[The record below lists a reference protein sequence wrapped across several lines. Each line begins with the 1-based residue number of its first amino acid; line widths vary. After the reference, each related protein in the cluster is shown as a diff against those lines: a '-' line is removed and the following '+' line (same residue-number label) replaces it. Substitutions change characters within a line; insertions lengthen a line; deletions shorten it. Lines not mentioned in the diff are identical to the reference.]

1 MVWVAWEVSVQ
12 VINVNISHLV
22 FVRRCASDL
31 GQTVAG
37 PLLIENKCYPVL
49 QSNCVSTAVHSLC
62 NWGPD
67 VCKHTK
73 MIITFT
79 HFYVAPVTL
88 TRSVIFHSRTRLAFT
103 LLHGCFFPPRSLQ
116 LMLQLYVKP
125 LLEYHRVITL
135 MPVIS
140 VTLISNACR
149 YFAGEHQRFSF
160 TVLSCVRQ
168 IEFFFRHA
176 LIQDKAKNA
185 ERNAGEGTFL
195 YIISWIMNCIHPSL
209 WRCVVLHK
217 QSREISMLLQI
228 KVLQS
233 THFFSNT
240 TILFTKIVMYS
251 NLVYL
256 LYSTLPW
263 YINFIQL

>member
-88 TRSVIFHSRTRLAFT
+88 TRKCYISLTNKVSIHFITWL
-103 LLHGCFFPPRSLQ
+103 FFSPPRSLQ

-185 ERNAGEGTFL
+185 ERYAGEGTFL

-233 THFFSNT
+233 THFF
-240 TILFTKIVMYS
+240 F
-251 NLVYL
+251 
-256 LYSTLPW
+256 
-263 YINFIQL
+263 

>member
-88 TRSVIFHSRTRLAFT
+88 TRKCYISLTNKVSIHFITWL
-103 LLHGCFFPPRSLQ
+103 FFSPPQPAADATALRETTPGVSQ
-116 LMLQLYVKP
+116 
-125 LLEYHRVITL
+125 
-135 MPVIS
+135 
-140 VTLISNACR
+140 SNN
-149 YFAGEHQRFSF
+149 
-160 TVLSCVRQ
+160 L
-168 IEFFFRHA
+168 
-176 LIQDKAKNA
+176 
-185 ERNAGEGTFL
+185 NAGNIRHFNFKRLSLFCRGTPEVLFHRLVMCETDWVFL
-195 YIISWIMNCIHPSL
+195 SSCSDSRQSQERWEKCRGRNVPLYYFMNYELHSSKSVKMC
-209 WRCVVLHK
+209 CVA
-217 QSREISMLLQI
+217 
-228 KVLQS
+228 
-233 THFFSNT
+233 
-240 TILFTKIVMYS
+240 
-251 NLVYL
+251 
-256 LYSTLPW
+256 
-263 YINFIQL
+263 